1 MVTGQRNALS
11 CGGANYLG
19 QFERALEGL
28 LKKVNTDFADAVS
41 ALGRLDLSNIK
52 SQMANVTF
60 TFQLASEEF
69 TLGIKHIVLACDVA
83 DAVEVYR
90 ASEFTPMPGAER
102 LVNLREHLDPM
113 NSVHTALLEQ
123 CTTVP
128 FVEALTTYSSR
139 IYEIAD
145 MDVSALALL
154 IRYYGASLDY
164 SETVDAA
171 RDECA
176 QRARDV
182 MATAAARLT
191 STPEPSDTDFCE
203 WQETYRIA
211 LEEFMIQVNRVEAD
225 SSDAPRKI
233 RDYALDLAASLDD
246 IREKC
251 GLP

>member
-11 CGGANYLG
+11 CGGTDYLD

-28 LKKVNTDFADAVS
+28 LKKINTDFADAVS
-41 ALGRLDLSNIK
+41 AFGRLDLSNIK
-52 SQMANVTF
+52 SQMADVTF
-60 TFQLASEEF
+60 TLQLASEEF
-69 TLGIKHIVLACDVA
+69 ALGIKHIILACGVA

-113 NSVHTALLEQ
+113 NSVDAALLEQ

-139 IYEIAD
+139 IHELGN
-145 MDVSALALL
+145 MDVSTLALL

-171 RDECA
+171 REECV

-182 MATAAARLT
+182 IATAVAKLT
-191 STPEPSDTDFCE
+191 STPEPSDTDHCE
-203 WQETYRIA
+203 WQEPYRNA
-211 LEEFMIQVNRVEAD
+211 LDDFMMRVNMVDAD
-225 SSDAPRKI
+225 SPDAPRKV
-233 RDYALDLAASLDD
+233 RDYTTNLAASLDD
-246 IREKC
+246 IRERC